1 MPADASAF
9 TGSTSATV
17 SVKVAKSATTITAKL
32 SKKKAAYGS
41 PSTVTVTVK
50 GKTAKPSGKVT
61 VYEGRKS
68 IASGTLKVN
77 GNTGKVTITLP
88 KTLKV
93 GTHKLTVKYAGTA
106 TTKPASSR
114 SISYKVVKAAAK
126 ASVKLSGRDVV
137 ITVSAKGTT
146 PTGKVTLRVDG
157 RTVKTVSLTKGK
169 ATVKVGTLRKGKHTF
184 QVKYAGSSTVNKVT
198 VTKRHTVK

>member
-50 GKTAKPSGKVT
+50 GKPAKPSGKVT
-61 VYEGRKS
+61 VYEGSKKL
-68 IASGTLKVN
+68 ATGTLKVT
-77 GNTGKVTITLP
+77 GNTGKASITLP

-93 GTHKLTVKYAGTA
+93 GTHRLTVRYAGTA
-106 TTKPASSR
+106 TTKPAITR
-114 SISYKVVKAAAK
+114 SIRY
-126 ASVKLSGRDVV
+126 
-137 ITVSAKGTT
+137 
-146 PTGKVTLRVDG
+146 
-157 RTVKTVSLTKGK
+157 
-169 ATVKVGTLRKGKHTF
+169 
-184 QVKYAGSSTVNKVT
+184 
-198 VTKRHTVK
+198 